1 MTTEPHGTTLN
12 QGIYHPCFS
21 VPVCAFQW
29 FNIFRVSVFIC
40 ARQWLVICPTEN
52 HFSAVMYLTT
62 EPHGTTLNQGLCT
75 EFPCFSVLIR
85 G

>member
-1 MTTEPHGTTLN
+1 M
-12 QGIYHPCFS
+12 Y
-21 VPVCAFQW
+21 
-29 FNIFRVSVFIC
+29 RVSVLIR
-40 ARQWLVICPTEN
+40 ARPWLVTSPTEN

-75 EFPCFSVLIR
+75 EFPCFSVLVR

>member
-1 MTTEPHGTTLN
+1 M
-12 QGIYHPCFS
+12 Y
-21 VPVCAFQW
+21 
-29 FNIFRVSVFIC
+29 RVSVFIR
-40 ARQWLVICPTEN
+40 ARPWLVTSPTEN

-75 EFPCFSVLIR
+75 EFPCFSVLVR